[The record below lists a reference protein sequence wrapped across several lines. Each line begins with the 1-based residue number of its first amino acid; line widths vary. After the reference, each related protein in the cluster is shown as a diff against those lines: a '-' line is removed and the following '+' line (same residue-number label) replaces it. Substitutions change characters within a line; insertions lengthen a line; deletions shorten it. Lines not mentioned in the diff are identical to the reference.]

1 MAATN
6 EDSKHHWLRR
16 DDHESTKASFPE
28 LFFDLVFVFALIQ
41 LSQTLASNFSFGIA
55 FDALIFIFAL
65 WWVWIH
71 TTWVTNLLNAEIV
84 PVRLL
89 LFGLMFLGVVM
100 AIALPKAFEE
110 AGIVFAIAYALMQL
124 SRSLFAL
131 YAFKG
136 TDDASFMTF
145 VRITI
150 WLLVSSAFWI
160 GGGIVGSESRALF
173 WIIALAI
180 EYAAP
185 IFRYWLPGIGG
196 SPPETLDVN
205 GEHLAER
212 CALFVIIALGE
223 TILTTGKTVSS
234 HADGGPIVFVVLV
247 GAFLSTVLM
256 WWIYFHDGQEQAS
269 ETAEDTNEP
278 QTTAHHLFTYG
289 HLPIVAGII
298 LAAVGED
305 FAITHPHEKGAVNH
319 ALAILGGPILFLAGT
334 MWMKIVSTRLIPWS
348 HVIGIALAAAC
359 FLIVPHGEN
368 VMIQF
373 LAIAILFGVALWEYV
388 ALRRFRRHAA

>member
-1 MAATN
+1 MDAKDQ
-6 EDSKHHWLRR
+6 DSKQHWLRK
-16 DDHESTKASFPE
+16 DDQESTKASFPE

-41 LSQTLASNFSFGIA
+41 LSQTLAADFSLGIA

-100 AIALPKAFEE
+100 AIALPKAFQE
-110 AGIVFAIAYALMQL
+110 AGIVFATAYVLMQL

-145 VRITI
+145 VRITV
-150 WLLVSSAFWI
+150 WLLVSGAFWI
-160 GGGIVGSESRALF
+160 GGGLVGPESRTLF

-185 IFRYWLPGIGG
+185 IFRYWLPGIGA

-223 TILTTGKTVSS
+223 TILTTGKTVSA
-234 HADGGPIVFVVLV
+234 HADDGAIIFVVLV

-269 ETAEDTNEP
+269 ETAEDTSEP

-305 FAITHPHEKGAVNH
+305 FVITHPHEKGAYNH
-319 ALAILGGPILFLAGT
+319 ALAMLGGPIMFLAGT
-334 MWMKIVSTRLIPWS
+334 AWMKIVSSRMVPWS

-359 FLIVPHGEN
+359 FLAVPYGEN
-368 VMIQF
+368 VVIQF
-373 LAIAILFGVALWEYV
+373 SAVAILFGVALWEFV
-388 ALRRFRRHAA
+388 ALSRLRRDAA